1 MPFTP
6 FLLPIT
12 WGIGLLSLALVG
24 GGLYLVWLWYVG
36 AVIGTAYL
44 VGGVASVIW
53 TFAGR
58 RIVLWLLRRP
68 DADEPRATR
77 EGPSRRVRRPDGTEL
92 QVEFYGPPDAPPIIL
107 THGWGTNSTEWYY
120 AKRQLADRFRLIVWD
135 LPGLGES
142 RGPKDDNYRLE
153 KMADD
158 LEAVVTLAGEQPVI
172 LLGHSI
178 GGMITLTFCRRFP
191 EYLGSRVAGL
201 VLVNTTY
208 TSPVRTTS
216 FSGVC
221 RVLQAPVLTPLL
233 HLTIWLSPIVRLMN
247 WLSYLNGSAHIQTA
261 LTGFTGHESRGQ
273 LDFAA
278 RFTPLGSPAVLA
290 RGMIATFAYDETA
303 TLPAIGVPTLVLT
316 GHLDRVLVPEAS
328 LHMCEV
334 VPAACL
340 VKLQPAGHMGLLEQH
355 ARFGETVGEFSTR
368 CFGGER
374 VRGGS
379 DRCESTSAR
388 PAATR

>member
-12 WGIGLLSLALVG
+12 WGIGLLSVALIG
-24 GGLYLVWLWYVG
+24 GGLYLGWLWYVG
-36 AVIGTAYL
+36 AVIGTGYL
-44 VGGVASVIW
+44 VGAVSSVIW

-58 RIVLWLLRRP
+58 WIVLWFLRRP
-68 DADEPRATR
+68 GTDEPRATR
-77 EGPSRRVRRPDGTEL
+77 TGSSRRVQRPDGTEL

-120 AKRQLADRFRLIVWD
+120 AKRQLTDRFRLIVWD

-142 RGPKDDNYRLE
+142 RGPDDDDYRTE

-158 LEAVVTLAGEQPVI
+158 LEAVLALAGGRPAI

-191 EYLGSRVAGL
+191 QHLGRRVAGL
-201 VLVNTTY
+201 VLVNTTH
-208 TSPVRTTS
+208 TNPVRTTS

-221 RVLQAPVLTPLL
+221 RVLQAPLLKPLL
-233 HLTIWLSPIVRLMN
+233 HLTIWLSPLVRLMS
-247 WLSYLNGSAHIQTA
+247 WLSYLNGWAHVQAA
-261 LTGFTGHESRGQ
+261 LSGFTGHESRGH

-278 RFTPLGSPAVLA
+278 QFTPRCSPAVLA
-290 RGMIATFAYDETA
+290 RGMLATFAYDETA
-303 TLPAIGVPTLVLT
+303 TLPTIGVPTLVLT

-328 LHMCEV
+328 VRMSEEV
-334 VPAACL
+334 PTARL
-340 VKLQPAGHMGLLEQH
+340 VQLRPAGHMGLLEQH
-355 ARFGETVGEFSTR
+355 ARFGEVVAEFSAS
-368 CFGGER
+368 CFGAER
-374 VRGGS
+374 ARGAAWS
-379 DRCESTSAR
+379 ESSSTR